1 LQIEYLFELGFV
13 ALLRIKLVHTM
24 RNTKIYLI
32 LILALC
38 ACGPQERVSKEVF
51 DAVNEK
57 MEVKKLSDF
66 EIVQEATVW
75 GNSIAAEVQAQLTS
89 NLQKAIEDKGVDG
102 AVEFCNGKVTQIL
115 KEVSEKYNVDIR
127 RVSNS
132 YRNPEDKPTEYE
144 LPLLDAYKYNAEN
157 GIKSDPSIQKIENGD
172 VLLFTKAIV
181 TPEGFC
187 LSFYGDPSQDIDAK
201 TLEEINMRYPDDKTV
216 GYKAEDLRGMW
227 SIRLP
232 KKEVVNRL

>member
-1 LQIEYLFELGFV
+1 
-13 ALLRIKLVHTM
+13 M
-24 RNTKIYLI
+24 RNNKIHLI

-75 GNSIAAEVQAQLTS
+75 GDLIATEAQAQLIST
-89 NLQKAIEDKGVDG
+89 LQKAIEDKGADG
-102 AVEFCNGKVTQIL
+102 AVEFCNVKAIQIL

-127 RVSNS
+127 RVSSS
-132 YRNPEDKPTEYE
+132 YRSSEDKPTEYE

-157 GIKSDPSIQKIENGD
+157 GIKSDPSIQKIENGN

-201 TLEEINMRYPDDKTV
+201 TLEKINMRYPDDKAI
-216 GYKAEDLRGMW
+216 GHKAEDFRGMW

>member
-1 LQIEYLFELGFV
+1 
-13 ALLRIKLVHTM
+13 M